1 MKMSKSIKDYK
12 DAMDSIRISDSFYKR
27 TETLLNELPE
37 EKIEKNSFRIDRKIT
52 AVIMAAAA
60 CFICAVGIRTV
71 LNVRKENMEMAGG
84 TDDITVMTIE
94 TTEATSAPELI
105 DIIEEGGVA
114 DEMMFDDDAADIFVE
129 LQEEE
134 EVGQDTAGDAE
145 NDEVSADSAPIS
157 GSAGTP
163 IPTTPKPA
171 SGGGNGGNGGTTSS
185 AVKETEKTGYPEISV
200 EGTDNIPPISD
211 IDIGNVTVEIT
222 PYFDMENIS
231 SGENAVIKS
240 GIECSVLI
248 EVLGQLS
255 ESSYKIPNGSFKS
268 LFSVQITDNIT
279 GAAFYSI
286 YITDSSTMIVTRHN
300 ADSQQRQSFA
310 LTNSNYGNIKH
321 MLFIMFGTEADYELF
336 ENLVSGK

>member
-37 EKIEKNSFRIDRKIT
+37 EKIEKNSFRIDKKIS

-60 CFICAVGIRTV
+60 CFICVFGVRTV
-71 LNVRKENMEMAGG
+71 LNVRHDNMELASD
-84 TDDITVMTIE
+84 TDITVMTVE
-94 TTEATSAPELI
+94 STEATSAPELI
-105 DIIEEGGVA
+105 DIIEEGVA
-114 DEMMFDDDAADIFVE
+114 DKMLFDDDMPDFVKE
-129 LQEEE
+129 QEEAE
-134 EVGQDTAGDAE
+134 YAQDTYS
-145 NDEVSADSAPIS
+145 DEAPSVEEPDEAAPAS
-157 GSAGTP
+157 GNSGTT
-163 IPTTPKPA
+163 IPTNPKPA
-171 SGGGNGGNGGTTSS
+171 TGGGNAVTTSS
-185 AVKETEKTGYPEISV
+185 AVKETEKTGYPNISV
-200 EGTDNIPPISD
+200 EGTDNIPSISD
-211 IDIGNVTVEIT
+211 IDISNVTVEIT

-231 SGENAVIKS
+231 SGENAVVKS

-279 GAAFYSI
+279 GATLYSI
-286 YITDSSTMIVTRHN
+286 YITDSSTMIMTRHN
-300 ADSQQRQSFA
+300 SDSQQRQSFA
-310 LTNSNYGNIKH
+310 LANNNYGNIKH